1 MSVLGINQVTLV
13 LHSDAFEVRIT
24 NLF

>member
-13 LHSDAFEVRIT
+13 LHSDVFAVWIT